1 MSLYDPNF
9 VSAQFAAVS
18 AGYLSAPARE
28 LPFIKAALPRPKT
41 LREQA
46 IYAAV
51 EIGIKFPQEW
61 DARRNF
67 FHHPV

>member
-18 AGYLSAPARE
+18 AGYLRAPASE
-28 LPFIKAALPRPKT
+28 LPLIKAALPRPAT

-46 IYAAV
+46 IYAAIEV
-51 EIGIKFPQEW
+51 GIKFPAEW
-61 DARRNF
+61 DERRRRTA
-67 FHHPV
+67 